1 MAIYSFGSCAESFLF
16 RQAFSEKACDWC
28 LIEEWQRYSLLWIL
42 VQGRFLVFL
51 FCPIRGFAHR
61 MMSFM
66 SFHKYLDSHLD
77 LISLLGLLNLL
88 FLFVLARTLL
98 LFFLFELFLFVNLNF
113 LFSIFHKFHIFVVIP
128 LFKFQIICFRD
139 WLIFELKVLFQVRK
153 SRYFFYNLN
162 IFQVQKLISI
172 VQRAVC

>member
-1 MAIYSFGSCAESFLF
+1 M
-16 RQAFSEKACDWC
+16 
-28 LIEEWQRYSLLWIL
+28 YSLLWIL
-42 VQGRFLVFL
+42 VRGRFLLFL
-51 FCPIRGFAHR
+51 FFPIRGFAHR

-88 FLFVLARTLL
+88 FLLVLARILL

-113 LFSIFHKFHIFVVIP
+113 LFSIFHKFHIFVVQY
-128 LFKFQIICFRD
+128 FKFQIICFRD

-153 SRYFFYNLN
+153 SRYFFYNHH
-162 IFQVQKLISI
+162 IF
-172 VQRAVC
+172 